1 MQFKPS
7 EPHLVPYL
15 TDIKGFSTHAVNR
28 EILPV
33 SLYASLVFFVLAG
46 PIASLT
52 STKTVLLVGAG
63 CKLVT
68 RGLLLWG
75 RTIRDMRTMQVAFA
89 AGAASDL
96 MAYAY
101 LAAMCCGENGG
112 GGDVGVG
119 GGDESGGLDAG
130 HDTNTQGR
138 SAQPN
143 TAEGS
148 GHTQEE
154 EPGRVSQKNENESKL
169 RFATGAVS
177 ASGLVG
183 YMLAAEVGQGLFE
196 NGWSYETLFWIS
208 FFAVGLGFVG
218 IAALPDDGRGKRA
231 EQSDGP
237 ASFRKRFRFSRPSFS
252 PSKFA
257 TTVYGSTSVLVLS
270 LWWVF
275 GTPGAH
281 ILETY
286 VLSLLKEIDGNSDA
300 GGHVVFFTRGL
311 SAIFSLLAAR
321 LGPKIAAAPETYVS
335 ASIVACLFGYLF
347 SVSTSILGAGFFY
360 AISTATVHGVSVL
373 AFSQCA
379 VCVKVCLAISRGDLY
394 EQVHGGVVD
403 ASVQGD
409 EEVDIGVVDG
419 RFAGEEEYGRDQH
432 DQTEQSRNTDTYG
445 LLFGVNGALALL
457 VLVVAQAAIDAC
469 GASVRGASVA
479 AAATSLIASVCVLAA
494 AAYRRL
500 AMHTNWAL
508 TPTPP
513 DVSYKWLQ
521 RWEGG

>member
-1 MQFKPS
+1 M
-7 EPHLVPYL
+7 
-15 TDIKGFSTHAVNR
+15 
-28 EILPV
+28 
-33 SLYASLVFFVLAG
+33 
-46 PIASLT
+46 
-52 STKTVLLVGAG
+52 
-63 CKLVT
+63 
-68 RGLLLWG
+68 
-75 RTIRDMRTMQVAFA
+75 
-89 AGAASDL
+89 
-96 MAYAY
+96 
-101 LAAMCCGENGG
+101 
-112 GGDVGVG
+112 
-119 GGDESGGLDAG
+119 
-130 HDTNTQGR
+130 
-138 SAQPN
+138 
-143 TAEGS
+143 
-148 GHTQEE
+148 
-154 EPGRVSQKNENESKL
+154 
-169 RFATGAVS
+169 
-177 ASGLVG
+177 
-183 YMLAAEVGQGLFE
+183 
-196 NGWSYETLFWIS
+196 S
-208 FFAVGLGFVG
+208 FF
-218 IAALPDDGRGKRA
+218 
-231 EQSDGP
+231 S
-237 ASFRKRFRFSRPSFS
+237 
-252 PSKFA
+252 
-257 TTVYGSTSVLVLS
+257 
-270 LWWVF
+270 
-275 GTPGAH
+275 
-281 ILETY
+281 
-286 VLSLLKEIDGNSDA
+286 
-300 GGHVVFFTRGL
+300 